1 MKRLLRFILAGVTA
15 LLWQGSA
22 AEPALKVVPL
32 TRAHAHNDYEH
43 PRPLLDALDHGFCS
57 LEADVF
63 LVDGKL
69 LVGHDLKRTSPE
81 RTLDRLY
88 LDPLRERAKRN
99 GGRVYPGGP
108 VCWLFIDLK
117 TEAGP
122 TYTALNTLLTGYPD
136 LVTRFESNR
145 VVTNAVS
152 VIVTGN
158 RPRETIAAQAPRYA
172 GYDGLLTDLESGV
185 SPLLVPVISENWFSH
200 FQWRGRETMPE
211 AELVRLKEWV
221 TKAHAQGRQLR
232 FWGAPDQAN
241 FWQAMYD
248 AKVDLI
254 NTDKLDELRDFLL
267 RR

>member
-1 MKRLLRFILAGVTA
+1 MKRLLRFILVSVAA
-15 LLWQGSA
+15 SLWQGLA
-22 AEPALKVVPL
+22 AEIAPKVVPL

-43 PRPLLDALDHGFCS
+43 ARPLLDALDHGFCS
-57 LEADVF
+57 IEADVF
-63 LVDGKL
+63 LVDGRL

-88 LDPLRERAKRN
+88 LDPLRERTKQN
-99 GGRVYPGGP
+99 GGRIYPGGP

-122 TYTALNTLLTGYPD
+122 TYTALNALLTSYPD

-158 RPRETIAAQAPRYA
+158 RPRETIAAQSPRYA
-172 GYDGLLTDLESGV
+172 GYDGLLTDLESGI

-211 AELVRLKEWV
+211 AELTRLKGLV
-221 TKAHAQGRQLR
+221 AKAHGQGRQLR
-232 FWGAPDQAN
+232 FWGAPDHAG
-241 FWQAMYD
+241 FWQAMHD

-254 NTDKLDELRDFLL
+254 NSDKLDGLRDFLL
-267 RR
+267 GR